1 MQWVVCDVDFIK
13 QVIISIVNKLLDGE
27 GCIRKAP
34 PPSLAKRSVKPR
46 YVSSREEAR
55 VSWEGIEN
63 ARYY

>member
-46 YVSSREEAR
+46 YVTRTLM
-55 VSWEGIEN
+55 VILTQN
-63 ARYY
+63 AIH